1 VPGFFWARKL
11 RSGAGLVFASPRFG
25 TFFIRSAG
33 VSRRGETVTLS
44 VFCLIIFSGTCSV
57 TGQILF
63 KHAMSDCVS
72 SGKPRRPLNLAA
84 GVLAMTV
91 AFFTWLTLMQRSDR
105 GYLES
110 MSEEVRLQELI
121 AQKEATGIHLER

>member
-1 VPGFFWARKL
+1 M
-11 RSGAGLVFASPRFG
+11 
-25 TFFIRSAG
+25 
-33 VSRRGETVTLS
+33 TLS

-72 SGKPRRPLNLAA
+72 SGKPRRSFNLAA

-91 AFFTWLTLMQRSDR
+91 AFFTSLTLMQRFNLS
-105 GYLES
+105 YLYPFEALDNVILAFGAWFFLREN
-110 MSEEVRLQELI
+110 MTRELWLGMI
-121 AQKEATGIHLER
+121 LICFGTMLVSAT